1 MELVVLS
8 GGERIALDLHIYDAL
23 AHTKEPGHIS
33 QISISFVTFA
43 AGQSRHN
50 SLNHIHPY
58 EFKISRTSSP
68 TRMKL
73 WGFLRFGMDAHKPFS
88 HCGHS
93 FQNELGFQ
101 RDGNSFGSYVS
112 NRGEERP
119 VGLWIQRGQRSRLPA
134 RSVLQSVTDTLRSP
148 LATRTPWQWFPKAA
162 ALPWREA
169 FNGGQ
174 RP

>member
-1 MELVVLS
+1 MDFHTNCRAEKAGVVELVVLS

-33 QISISFVTFA
+33 HISISFVTFA

-101 RDGNSFGSYVS
+101 RDGKF
-112 NRGEERP
+112 
-119 VGLWIQRGQRSRLPA
+119 LWLLRL
-134 RSVLQSVTDTLRSP
+134 Q
-148 LATRTPWQWFPKAA
+148 
-162 ALPWREA
+162 
-169 FNGGQ
+169 
-174 RP
+174 

>member
-8 GGERIALDLHIYDAL
+8 GEERIAPDLHIYDTL

-101 RDGNSFGSYVS
+101 RDGNSFGSGSS

>member
-33 QISISFVTFA
+33 HISISFVTFA

-58 EFKISRTSSP
+58 EFKISRTSSSY
-68 TRMKL
+68 RMKL
-73 WGFLRFGMDAHKPFS
+73 WGFLRFEMNAHKPFS
-88 HCGHS
+88 ICGHS

-112 NRGEERP
+112 NRGGERP
-119 VGLWIQRGQRSRLPA
+119 VGLWIQRGQRSLGSGFQRRRRCLGGWNPMEGRALKWQEESNETGGFAAHDFA
-134 RSVLQSVTDTLRSP
+134 RKV
-148 LATRTPWQWFPKAA
+148 
-162 ALPWREA
+162 
-169 FNGGQ
+169 
-174 RP
+174 